1 MKDFLILILL
11 IIFSSSS
18 YSQGKLKCSE
28 DSVSKYISY
37 KVDSTVWKFI
47 TIKEYEDQNPG
58 ALDFLNNDE
67 FIFYAGYIPKDSS
80 NILLPPALMILGMK
94 APGNISEEMFK
105 DQAKQIFSEESILS
119 KRINEYENEFGEV
132 PLMLKAMLESD
143 NYYDESLQALI
154 SQVKL
159 PGKTGEENIMLM
171 AMFYNPEVI
180 VSFKI
185 IYLEESQVEFLKYFA
200 EIIENVEF
208 EK

>member
-1 MKDFLILILL
+1 VKI
-11 IIFSSSS
+11 
-18 YSQGKLKCSE
+18 Y
-28 DSVSKYISY
+28 
-37 KVDSTVWKFI
+37 
-47 TIKEYEDQNPG
+47 
-58 ALDFLNNDE
+58 DE